1 LAPLFGRAMTARFA
15 AAMARTAAALIERW
29 QRLPDGGA
37 VEIKSEMSR
46 VALEGLVNCM
56 FCEGLGDP
64 QAVCAATTRYYETYG
79 GIDPFDVIGLPD
91 FVPRLKRRHKRP
103 VLRAYYQSLSD
114 AIAERRRSLA
124 ADPDE
129 PRDIL
134 GAMLA
139 AKDPET
145 GLPMTEAE
153 VKDNVMTFIFG
164 GQETTSSAMTWA
176 IYLLSQ
182 SPQWRERV
190 AQEAQA
196 VLDDSGRG
204 PIDSLVQTRAVVE
217 EALRLYPP
225 IIAIT
230 RIAVRRTELV
240 GRTIERGTMVIIAPY
255 ALHRG
260 TACCG
265 ASRMRSTP
273 RASCPAPQAQSIV
286 ALIFRLASGRAC
298 AWAQA
303 LRCGRRL

>member
-1 LAPLFGRAMTARFA
+1 
-15 AAMARTAAALIERW
+15 
-29 QRLPDGGA
+29 
-37 VEIKSEMSR
+37 
-46 VALEGLVNCM
+46 
-56 FCEGLGDP
+56 
-64 QAVCAATTRYYETYG
+64 
-79 GIDPFDVIGLPD
+79 
-91 FVPRLKRRHKRP
+91 
-103 VLRAYYQSLSD
+103 LRAYYQSLSD

-124 ADPDE
+124 ADPNE

-153 VKDNVMTFIFG
+153 AKDNVMTFIFG

-190 AQEAQA
+190 GQEAQA

-240 GRTIERGTMVIIAPY
+240 GHTIERGTMVIIAPY
-255 ALHRG
+255 ALHRH
-260 TACCG
+260 
-265 ASRMRSTP
+265 
-273 RASCPAPQAQSIV
+273 
-286 ALIFRLASGRAC
+286 RLL
-298 AWAQA
+298 W
-303 LRCGRRL
+303 